1 MVSEYG
7 NIQNAF
13 TKEGA
18 GVLFFFWG
26 VAIFPRSRFIKPI
39 IFIHMYIVRS
49 SICHPSKY
57 QTSKFFFLDFQN

>member
-18 GVLFFFWG
+18 GVSFFFG
-26 VAIFPRSRFIKPI
+26 GGGGGGGGEGSYFFPEQV
-39 IFIHMYIVRS
+39 Y
-49 SICHPSKY
+49 
-57 QTSKFFFLDFQN
+57 

>member
-18 GVLFFFWG
+18 GVSFYFLKGGGLFFPG
-26 VAIFPRSRFIKPI
+26 AGLLK
-39 IFIHMYIVRS
+39 
-49 SICHPSKY
+49 
-57 QTSKFFFLDFQN
+57 Q

>member
-18 GVLFFFWG
+18 GVSF
-26 VAIFPRSRFIKPI
+26 
-39 IFIHMYIVRS
+39 
-49 SICHPSKY
+49 
-57 QTSKFFFLDFQN
+57 FFFLRWGGGGYFSPEQVY

>member
-18 GVLFFFWG
+18 GVSF
-26 VAIFPRSRFIKPI
+26 
-39 IFIHMYIVRS
+39 
-49 SICHPSKY
+49 
-57 QTSKFFFLDFQN
+57 FFFLGGGGGGCYFSPEQDY

>member
-18 GVLFFFWG
+18 GVSFFF
-26 VAIFPRSRFIKPI
+26 
-39 IFIHMYIVRS
+39 
-49 SICHPSKY
+49 
-57 QTSKFFFLDFQN
+57 FFFLGGGGGGGGYFPGAGLLKQ

>member
-18 GVLFFFWG
+18 GVLFFFFG
-26 VAIFPRSRFIKPI
+26 GGEQV
-39 IFIHMYIVRS
+39 Y
-49 SICHPSKY
+49 
-57 QTSKFFFLDFQN
+57 

>member
-18 GVLFFFWG
+18 GVSFFFFVG
-26 VAIFPRSRFIKPI
+26 GGGGGGGEGGAIFPPEQV
-39 IFIHMYIVRS
+39 Y
-49 SICHPSKY
+49 
-57 QTSKFFFLDFQN
+57 